1 MTAPS
6 AADDAPEASEHQ
18 EVAEQPEPAE
28 PLSKPAPGGLPFIIT
43 VLQRLDFPLR
53 FLPSSMRV
61 IVDWVA
67 WSLIFWVPVVW
78 VIAILVIG
86 R

>member
-1 MTAPS
+1 
-6 AADDAPEASEHQ
+6 
-18 EVAEQPEPAE
+18 
-28 PLSKPAPGGLPFIIT
+28 LIIT
-43 VLQRLDFPLR
+43 VLRRLNYPLR
-53 FLPSSMRV
+53 LLPPSTRV

-67 WSLIFWVPVVW
+67 WSLILWVPVVW